1 MRMAESSSI
10 HQGSCPNETCISVLE
25 VTRSILSL
33 TRGPGLKANRVY
45 VRRLWSTTGAQITW
59 PAFGQNEASRDHF
72 IKRGQWTLKW
82 GYKDEPILFVSLAL
96 ISLATCELFID
107 IYTTFQ
113 SQTGSCQRD
122 FSRTAHCH
130 WTLAL
135 DCDIDLLVED
145 SEERI
150 GRVVDLLR

>member
-1 MRMAESSSI
+1 MS
-10 HQGSCPNETCISVLE
+10 
-25 VTRSILSL
+25 
-33 TRGPGLKANRVY
+33 
-45 VRRLWSTTGAQITW
+45 
-59 PAFGQNEASRDHF
+59 
-72 IKRGQWTLKW
+72 
-82 GYKDEPILFVSLAL
+82 FVSLAL

-130 WTLAL
+130 STLAL

-150 GRVVDLLR
+150 GRVVDLLRWEFIGVEVINLIVLLTYNIIFP